1 MRPITR
7 LMILVT
13 GVVLV
18 AACGGG
24 STTGAAATD
33 HPATDDAASADAAT
47 ADAAPDHPATDD
59 TAASAA
65 ATAERN
71 IGLLQ
76 SSDDVHLI
84 EVLDVGDGSITTLDS
99 AIDGDRPVLLWFWA
113 PH

>member
-24 STTGAAATD
+24 STTGAAAT
-33 HPATDDAASADAAT
+33 
-47 ADAAPDHPATDD
+47 DHPATDD